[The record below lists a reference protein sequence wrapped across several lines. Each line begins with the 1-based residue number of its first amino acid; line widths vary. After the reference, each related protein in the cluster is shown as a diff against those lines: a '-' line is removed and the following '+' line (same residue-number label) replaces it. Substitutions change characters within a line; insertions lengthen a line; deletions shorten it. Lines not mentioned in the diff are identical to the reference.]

1 MSIPQSPK
9 PAKLVIGLFMKEK
22 SLIVPVVRE
31 LVEKFGSIDM
41 VSQWLPFNYTS
52 YYEPEMGSPL
62 FRRVLAFKSLIEQ
75 SSLPEIKI
83 ITNKIEKK
91 YSKNDNRLINIDPG
105 YMLQERFVLATG
117 KNYAHRIYIGMGIY
131 ADLTLIYQKGSFK
144 KLSWTYPDYIEKN
157 MVAYLEMVR
166 NKYAVDLKMRSEAE
180 FNPEYL
186 VNPGQNNI

>member
-9 PAKLVIGLFMKEK
+9 PAKLVVGLFMKEK
-22 SLIVPVVRE
+22 SLIVPVVTE
-31 LVEKFGSIDM
+31 LVEKIGSIDM

-62 FRRVLAFKSLIEQ
+62 FRRVLAFKFLVEQ

-91 YSKNDNRLINIDPG
+91 YSKNDKRLVNIDPG
-105 YMLQERFVLATG
+105 YMLHERFVLATG
-117 KNYAHRIYIGMGIY
+117 KNYTHRIYIGMGIY

-144 KLSWTYPDYIEKN
+144 KLSWTYPDYTEKN
-157 MVAYLEMVR
+157 MLTYLEMVR
-166 NKYAVDLKMRSEAE
+166 NKYAVDLKMPSEAK
-180 FNPEYL
+180 FNPEYP
-186 VNPGQNNI
+186 VNPVKK

>member
-9 PAKLVIGLFMKEK
+9 PAKLVTGLFMKEK

-62 FRRVLAFKSLIEQ
+62 FRRVFAFKSLVEQ

-91 YSKNDNRLINIDPG
+91 YSKNDKRLVNIDPG

-144 KLSWTYPDYIEKN
+144 KLSWTYPDYTEKN

-166 NKYAVDLKMRSEAE
+166 NKYTVDLK
-180 FNPEYL
+180 N
-186 VNPGQNNI
+186 

>member
-9 PAKLVIGLFMKEK
+9 PAKLVAGLFMKEK
-22 SLIVPVVRE
+22 SLIAPVVTE
-31 LVEKFGSIDM
+31 LVEKIGFIDM
-41 VSQWLPFNYTS
+41 VSPWLPFNYTS

-91 YSKNDNRLINIDPG
+91 YSKNGKRLINIDPG

-117 KNYAHRIYIGMGIY
+117 KNYAHRIYIGMRIY
-131 ADLTLIYQKGSFK
+131 ADLTLIYQKGSFR
-144 KLSWTYPDYIEKN
+144 KLSWTYPDYTEKN
-157 MVAYLEMVR
+157 MLTYLEMVR
-166 NKYAVDLKMRSEAE
+166 NKYANALRASC
-180 FNPEYL
+180 
-186 VNPGQNNI
+186 